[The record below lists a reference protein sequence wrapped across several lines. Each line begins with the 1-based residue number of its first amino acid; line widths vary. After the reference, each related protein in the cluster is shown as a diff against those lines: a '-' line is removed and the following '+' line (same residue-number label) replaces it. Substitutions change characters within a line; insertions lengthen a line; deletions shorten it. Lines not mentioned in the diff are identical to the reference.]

1 MSAQSMPSSLDY
13 PRLFPQI
20 ITEGGKCAGLPLVL
34 PSESDRF
41 YLIIPRGKTQK
52 CHSRELKPKD
62 FFFKIWQVKLGKW
75 KLDSRYFVG

>member
-52 CHSRELKPKD
+52 CHSRELKPKV
-62 FFFKIWQVKLGKW
+62 FFF
-75 KLDSRYFVG
+75 F